1 MIPEAKFVEVD
12 CGHLF
17 LITRAAEVG
26 ALISEFVSGKIS
38 REACRQEN

>member
-1 MIPEAKFVEVD
+1 MIPEAEFVEAD

-26 ALISEFVSGKIS
+26 ALISGFMSGKIS
-38 REACRQEN
+38 RDA